1 MDATTEKEHAMQLQY
16 DGLDTKKA
24 GRLRSTLVPW
34 ALILAVTLVVC
45 TALMLDASITPEQ
58 RLALFQHS
66 GLFP

>member
-1 MDATTEKEHAMQLQY
+1 MQLQY

-24 GRLRSTLVPW
+24 GWLRRILVPW

-45 TALMLDASITPEQ
+45 TALTLDASMTPEQ

-66 GLFP
+66 GIFP